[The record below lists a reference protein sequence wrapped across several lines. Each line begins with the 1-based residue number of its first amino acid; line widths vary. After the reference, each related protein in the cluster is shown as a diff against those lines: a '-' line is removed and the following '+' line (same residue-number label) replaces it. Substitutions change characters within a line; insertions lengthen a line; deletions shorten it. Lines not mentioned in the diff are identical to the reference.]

1 MQNATILIVPGLRDH
16 VADHWQTL
24 LQASL
29 PGSRAVPPLMAQL
42 GADALSLRAR
52 VDAIDAQIAHID
64 GPVVLVAHSAGVL
77 MTVHWAALHGNA
89 NGKVRGAL
97 LATPPDLGAVWPAK
111 YPSPETLAQHGWSP
125 LPRGRLPFASMVAA
139 SSTDP
144 LAESAAVAAMAA
156 DWGSELVELGDV
168 GHLNPASGFGPWPM
182 AMELLARLLLSQ
194 RLMLAEPQDGAQRDA
209 CLS

>member
-1 MQNATILIVPGLRDH
+1 MQNATVLIVPGLRDH

-29 PGSRAVPPLMAQL
+29 PGSRAVPPLMEN
-42 GADALSLRAR
+42 ALSLRAR
-52 VDAIDAQIAHID
+52 VEAIDAQIARID

-77 MTVHWAALHGNA
+77 MTVHWAARHGNA

-97 LATPPDLGAVWPAK
+97 LATPPDLEADWPAK
-111 YPSPETLAQHGWSP
+111 YPSPATLAQHGWSP
-125 LPRGRLPFASMVAA
+125 MPGGPLPFATIVAA

-144 LAESAAVAAMAA
+144 LAGLQPVRAMAA
-156 DWGSELVELGDV
+156 GWGSELVELGDV
-168 GHLNPASGFGPWPM
+168 GHLNPACGYGPWPM
-182 AMELLARLLLSQ
+182 AAELLARLLLSQ
-194 RLMLAEPQDGAQRDA
+194 GLVLAQAPPDK